1 MTYTHGNTR
10 AAKEARE
17 VEARARQ
24 KLAELRRLEAELD
37 ARMEAAKKA
46 TQRLP
51 KVRTY
56 APTTEQIRAW
66 ETRSDALPEPQW
78 GGQHNLYLA
87 SLEAATWNQT
97 HRRGKKHAA

>member
-1 MTYTHGNTR
+1 MTYQFGNTR
-10 AAKEARE
+10 AAKEALE
-17 VEARARQ
+17 VEARARE

-46 TQRLP
+46 VRRLP

-66 ETRSDALPEPQW
+66 ETRADALPEPQW